1 MAEFVIMPKQG
12 LQMTEGTIISW
23 LVEEGTQVAQGDSL
37 FEMETDKLTISIPS
51 AADGTLLK
59 ILHPAGDTVP
69 ITMPIAVIGDV
80 GEDISVMLAESGK
93 DTPAQ
98 TDVAEENQGKAVQY
112 VSKTA
117 LSHASDENFSTPRAQ
132 LSAEQRGIDIHQVTG
147 SGPDDL
153 IIERDVLNFTPIS
166 AVKATPLARKVAAR
180 ENVDLQFV
188 DGTGS
193 HNKITVAD
201 VQNTVALRGQSRE
214 QREEVLIPFSGMRKV
229 VASRMKESLLEMA
242 QANHRISVNMSEAVR
257 LRELLKKSNIKV
269 SYNDIVLRC
278 VAKALTEFPEINSSW
293 GDQGIIQKKYINLG
307 MAVAVKEGL
316 IVPVIQ
322 NTDLMNLREIAL
334 CSSELVQKAKG
345 NQLVPDDYKG
355 GTFTVSNLGMYD
367 LDSFTAIINPPEAGI
382 LAVGK
387 LAKQPVAEGDEIVIR
402 PMMQL
407 SLTYDHRIVDGA
419 PAALFLRRA
428 KELLE
433 NPGLLI

>member
-98 TDVAEENQGKAVQY
+98 TDVAKENQGKAVQY

-180 ENVDLQFV
+180 ENVDLQSV

-387 LAKQPVAEGDEIVIR
+387 LVKQPVAEGDEIVIR

-419 PAALFLRRA
+419 PAALFLRRV